1 MSENTETKE
10 HAREQILNKIKEAS
24 VFDKETKRLR
34 CLVALR
40 ESVSCKNKE
49 DVKNLILK
57 NKDELPDLFCIYKTV
72 WGVDD
77 DVQ

>member
-10 HAREQILNKIKEAS
+10 HAREHILNKIKEAS
-24 VFDKETKRLR
+24 VFNRETKRLR

-40 ESVSCKNKE
+40 ESVSRKNEE
-49 DVKNLILK
+49 DIKNLILK

-72 WGVDD
+72 WGG
-77 DVQ
+77 

>member
-10 HAREQILNKIKEAS
+10 QVREQILNKIKEAS
-24 VFDKETKRLR
+24 VFDRETKRLK

-40 ESVSCKNKE
+40 ESVSCKNEE
-49 DVKNLILK
+49 DIKNLILK